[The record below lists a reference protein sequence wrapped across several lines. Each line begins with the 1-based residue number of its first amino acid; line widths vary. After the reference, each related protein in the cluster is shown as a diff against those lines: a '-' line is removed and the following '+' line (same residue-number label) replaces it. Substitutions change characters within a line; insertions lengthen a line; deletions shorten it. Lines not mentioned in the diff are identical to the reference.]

1 MITPINLFNQCII
14 DYNQIKLVSQSPH
27 CYNMWLLLQLYN
39 MWFSHP
45 IATMWFSHPIVM
57 ALCIIEDKL
66 ITIKLSLLVS
76 HPIVMYCSLAL
87 PYLSQGWWR
96 IRGLP
101 RERGVTHIQWRDNNH
116 LCVSGFHTQTV
127 VMPGIHSGY
136 TCVGIPSVLHS
147 ANIALQ
153 ICHSCIISFLLAI
166 ETVTHIHTYIHTYTT
181 LPEHTYCSLPPL
193 LLPQQAL
200 TVHSHCHPFSSPS
213 KHSQFILI
221 ATPSPP
227 PASTHSSF
235 SLPPLL
241 LPQQALTVHFHCRPF
256 SSPSKH
262 SQFIL
267 IATPSPPPAS
277 THSSF
282 SLPPLLLPQQAQ
294 CLMTHKLQDYLKV
307 EVNQIKGRQ
316 LS

>member
-1 MITPINLFNQCII
+1 MCGYPKCAALRKYCTSNLPFVHN
-14 DYNQIKLVSQSPH
+14 KLLTSYRD
-27 CYNMWLLLQLYN
+27 C
-39 MWFSHP
+39 
-45 IATMWFSHPIVM
+45 
-57 ALCIIEDKL
+57 D
-66 ITIKLSLLVS
+66 
-76 HPIVMYCSLAL
+76 
-87 PYLSQGWWR
+87 
-96 IRGLP
+96 
-101 RERGVTHIQWRDNNH
+101 TH
-116 LCVSGFHTQTV
+116 T
-127 VMPGIHSGY
+127 Y
-136 TCVGIPSVLHS
+136 
-147 ANIALQ
+147 
-153 ICHSCIISFLLAI
+153 
-166 ETVTHIHTYIHTYTT
+166 IHTYIHTYTT

-241 LPQQALTVHFHCRPF
+241 LPQHALTVHSHCHPF

-307 EVNQIKGRQ
+307 EVDQIKGRQ